1 MRRQTPSPL
10 RRVEAVPA
18 VARDLKQVSATG
30 DVTVS
35 VPALLRSV
43 TLTAAAATSTVVVKD
58 GSSGSARL
66 TLSAVANTSVVWTAG
81 PEGVPFGTAIHATL
95 TGASAVASFEFD

>member
-1 MRRQTPSPL
+1 
-10 RRVEAVPA
+10 VVA

-30 DVTVS
+30 DVTTG
-35 VPALLRSV
+35 VPAILRSV
-43 TLTAAAATSTVVVKD
+43 TLTAAAATSTVIVKN

-81 PEGVPFGTAIHATL
+81 PEGVLFGTSIHATL
-95 TGASAVASFEFD
+95 SGASAVACFEFD